1 MIGDKGFVSIKL
13 WRLIDMK
20 TIMIIAD
27 GIGGRPTDLD
37 GETCLQVADTPEIN
51 DLLARRGAGG
61 LLDPINNGVRPGSDT
76 AHLSLFGYDPYE
88 YYTGR
93 GVFEAAGIGM
103 DLTEN
108 DVCFRTNFATIDSD
122 GNIAD
127 RRAGR
132 ISEGQDELEKALEE
146 LRSERFPEVEVRFKR
161 STEHRG
167 ALCLRGPE
175 LGGNVS
181 PTDPHELGIPIPES
195 SGQDEKSEKTAS
207 VLNDVT
213 RQAREILSD
222 HPINEQREKED
233 KLPANAILSRGSAK
247 YPNLPSIEERYEV
260 TSSVIAAGALYI
272 GVARVA
278 GMEFKPVEGAT
289 GTVDSNILNKAK
301 MAVNE
306 LEGGKDLVFVHF
318 KGADN
323 ASHDHDPEA
332 KAKYIEKVDDTIG
345 WLKKNLDWEKT
356 HISFAGDHSSPVQYG
371 DHVADP
377 VPAMIAGPN
386 VRRDQLK
393 TFDEYSCMGGG
404 LGRFSGNLLPMTL
417 SYSNELPK
425 FGA

>member
-1 MIGDKGFVSIKL
+1 
-13 WRLIDMK
+13 MK
-20 TIMIIAD
+20 SIMIIAD

-37 GETCLQVADTPEIN
+37 GKTCLQVAETPEID
-51 DLLARRGAGG
+51 DLLARRGTGG
-61 LLDPINNGVRPGSDT
+61 LMDPIDNGVRPGSDT
-76 AHLSLFGYDPYE
+76 AHLSLFGYDPYAC
-88 YYTGR
+88 YTGR

-108 DVCFRTNFATIDSD
+108 DVCFRTNFATIDSS

-132 ISEGQDELEKALEE
+132 ISEGQDELEEALAG
-146 LRSERFPEVEVRFKR
+146 LKSEKFPEVEVRFKR

-181 PTDPHELGIPIPES
+181 PTDPHELDIPIPES
-195 SGQDEKSEKTAS
+195 SGQDKESEKTAS
-207 VLNDVT
+207 VLNEVT
-213 RQAREILSD
+213 RQAREILGD
-222 HPINEQREKED
+222 HPLNKRREEEG

-247 YPNLPSIEERYEV
+247 YPEIQSVEKKYEV

-301 MAVNE
+301 KAVSE
-306 LEGGKDLVFVHF
+306 LENGKDMVFVHF

-332 KAKYIEKVDDTIG
+332 KVKYIEKVDDTIG
-345 WLKKNLDWEKT
+345 WLKKNLDWEGT
-356 HISFAGDHSSPVQYG
+356 HLSFAGDHSTPIQYG

-377 VPAMIAGPN
+377 VPAIIAGPN
-386 VRRDQLK
+386 VRRDELK
-393 TFDEYSCMGGG
+393 SFDEFSCMGGG

-417 SYSNELPK
+417 SYSNKLPK

>member
-1 MIGDKGFVSIKL
+1 
-13 WRLIDMK
+13 MK
-20 TIMIIAD
+20 AIMIIAD
-27 GIGGRPTDLD
+27 GIGGRPTDLGD
-37 GETCLQVADTPEIN
+37 KTCLQAAETPEID
-51 DLLARRGAGG
+51 DLLARHGAGG
-61 LLDPINNGVRPGSDT
+61 VMDPIDNGVRPGSDT
-76 AHLSLFGYDPYE
+76 AHLSLFGYDPYDC
-88 YYTGR
+88 YTGR

-103 DLTEN
+103 NLTKN

-132 ISEGQDELEKALEE
+132 ISEGQDELEDALAE
-146 LRSERFPEVEVRFKR
+146 LKSEKYPEVEVRFKR

-181 PTDPHELGIPIPES
+181 PTDPHELEIPIPES
-195 SGQDEKSEKTAS
+195 VGQDEKSEKTAEI
-207 VLNDVT
+207 LNEVT
-213 RQAREILSD
+213 SQAREILVNHSV
-222 HPINEQREKED
+222 NKQREKEG

-247 YPNLPSIEERYEV
+247 YPDVPSVEEKYEV
-260 TSSVIAAGALYI
+260 SASVVAAGALYI

-278 GMEFKPVEGAT
+278 GMEYQPVEGAT

-301 MAVNE
+301 KAVSE
-306 LEGGKDLVFVHF
+306 LEKGKDMVFVHF

-323 ASHDHDPEA
+323 ASHDHDAEA
-332 KAKYIEKVDDTIG
+332 KTKYIEKVDDTIG
-345 WLKKNLDWEKT
+345 WLKENLDWNET
-356 HISFAGDHSSPVQYG
+356 HLSFAGDHSSPIQYG

-377 VPAMIAGPN
+377 VPALIAGPN
-386 VRRDQLK
+386 VRKDGLK
-393 TFDEYSCMGGG
+393 SFDEYSCREGG

-417 SYSNELPK
+417 SYSDKLPK

>member
-1 MIGDKGFVSIKL
+1 
-13 WRLIDMK
+13 MK

-27 GIGGRPTDLD
+27 GLGGRPTDMD
-37 GETCLQVADTPEIN
+37 GKTCLQVAETPEID

-61 LLDPINNGVRPGSDT
+61 LMDPIGNGVRPGSDT

-88 YYTGR
+88 CYTGR

-132 ISEGQDELEKALEE
+132 ISEGQDELEEALSGLE
-146 LRSERFPEVEVRFKR
+146 SEKFPEVEVRFKR

-175 LGGNVS
+175 LGGSVS
-181 PTDPHELGIPIPES
+181 PTDPHELGIPVPES
-195 SGQDEKSEKTAS
+195 VGGDEKSKKTAS
-207 VLNDVT
+207 ILNEVT
-213 RQAREILSD
+213 RQARETLRD
-222 HPINEQREKED
+222 LPVNTKREKED
-233 KLPANAILSRGSAK
+233 KLPANALLSRGAAK
-247 YPNLPSIEERYEV
+247 YPEIPSIEEKYEV

-301 MAVNE
+301 MAISE
-306 LEGGKDLVFVHF
+306 LEKGKDMVFVHF

-323 ASHDHDPEA
+323 ASHDHDAEA

-345 WLKKNLDWEKT
+345 WLKKNLDWEET
-356 HISFAGDHSSPVQYG
+356 HLSFAGDHSTPIQYG

-377 VPAMIAGPN
+377 VPTMIVGPN
-386 VRRDQLK
+386 VRRDELK
-393 TFDEYSCMGGG
+393 AFDEYSCMGGG

>member
-1 MIGDKGFVSIKL
+1 
-13 WRLIDMK
+13 MK
-20 TIMIIAD
+20 TIMIVTD
-27 GIGGRPTDLD
+27 GLGGRPTDID
-37 GETCLQVADTPEIN
+37 GKTCLQVAETPEID
-51 DLLARRGAGG
+51 DLLARRGTGG
-61 LLDPINNGVRPGSDT
+61 LMDPIANGVRPGSDT

-108 DVCFRTNFATIDSD
+108 DVCFRTNFATIDSN

-132 ISEGQDELEKALEE
+132 ISESQDELEEALADLE
-146 LRSERFPEVEVRFKR
+146 SEKFPEVEVRFKR
-161 STEHRG
+161 STQHRG

-195 SGQDEKSEKTAS
+195 SGQDEKSKKTAS
-207 VLNDVT
+207 ILNEVT
-213 RQAREILSD
+213 QQARKILD
-222 HPINEQREKED
+222 KHPVNEQREKEG

-247 YPNLPSIEERYEV
+247 YPELPSVEEKYGV

-278 GMEFKPVEGAT
+278 GMAFKQVEGAT

-301 MAVNE
+301 KSVDE
-306 LEGGKDLVFVHF
+306 LEKGKDMVFLHF

-323 ASHDHDPEA
+323 ASHDQDAEA
-332 KAKYIEKVDDTIG
+332 KTKYIEKVDDTIG
-345 WLKKNLDWEKT
+345 WLKKNTDWEST
-356 HISFAGDHSSPVQYG
+356 HLSFAGDHSSPIQYG

-377 VPAMIAGPN
+377 VPVMITGPN
-386 VRRDQLK
+386 VRRDELK
-393 TFDEYSCMGGG
+393 TFDEYSCMKGG

-417 SYSNELPK
+417 SYSNQLPK